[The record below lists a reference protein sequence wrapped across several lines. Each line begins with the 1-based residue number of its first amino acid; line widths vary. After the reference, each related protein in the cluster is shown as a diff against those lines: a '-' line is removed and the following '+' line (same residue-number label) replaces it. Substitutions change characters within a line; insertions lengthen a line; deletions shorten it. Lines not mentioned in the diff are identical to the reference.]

1 MSAVVTRPVDPPKRD
16 TCFIIAEAGV
26 NHGGST
32 DMAVA
37 LAEAAAS
44 AGADAVKF
52 QSYRTELLVRDDA
65 PQAEY
70 QRRNAPTAS
79 QADMLRALELS
90 PDAHRTVAARCTEL
104 GIEFLSTPFDPPSLD
119 LLLGLRV
126 PRLKVGSG
134 ELTNAPMLLRMARTG
149 LPMIVSTGMAT
160 LDEVADALAVIA
172 FGRAHAGGVPSGGEL
187 ARARTAVLADTSPS
201 GAVDAANAVGDVT
214 LLHCTSSYP
223 APASSANL
231 RAMGTLADHFG
242 LPIGYSDH
250 TVGTAVAVAAVAR
263 GAVLVE
269 KHLTLDRSL
278 IGPDHAASLD
288 PSGFAELVSAIRVV
302 GSALG
307 RTEKGPDD
315 IELDVRNVA
324 RRSLVAARALYPGR
338 AIEEAD
344 FVALRPGDGL
354 PPAAAWDWIGRIPSR
369 AYRPGEPFTG

>member
-1 MSAVVTRPVDPPKRD
+1 MSATVTRPVDPPARD

-26 NHGGST
+26 NHGGAT

-37 LAEAAAS
+37 LVEAAAS

-70 QRRNAPTAS
+70 QRRNAPAAS

-119 LLLGLRV
+119 LLLELRV

-160 LDEVADALAVIA
+160 LDEITDALAVIA
-172 FGRAHAGGVPSGGEL
+172 FGRAQAEGVPSGAEL
-187 ARARTAVLADTSPS
+187 ARARTAVLADS
-201 GAVDAANAVGDVT
+201 NALGDVT

-223 APASSANL
+223 APTSSVNL
-231 RAMGTLADHFG
+231 RAMDTLADHFG
-242 LPIGYSDH
+242 LPVGYSDH
-250 TVGTAVAVAAVAR
+250 TVETAVAVAAVAR

-288 PSGFAELVSAIRVV
+288 PSEFAELVSAIRVV

-307 RTEKGPDD
+307 RSEKGPDD

-324 RRSLVAARALYPGR
+324 RRSLVAARALDPGR
-338 AIEEAD
+338 AIEETD
-344 FVALRPGDGL
+344 LIALRPGDGL
-354 PPAAAWDWIGRIPSR
+354 PPAAAWDWIGRTPSR